1 MLFLGV
7 GLYLVGQTSKHLT
20 NFYMLSEDQLPLQNI
35 GNDNGEAVGLWCL
48 SPNTGSN
55 IGDWY
60 YPDGKKI
67 RDSSIGRGG
76 GSSSDTN
83 DQPPLLT
90 LKHKGRVGLIRTTDD
105 NSLSSEGLYHCS
117 ILNVTN
123 NTVRL
128 YIGIYSRNSYAAQGI
143 YNSTLLYHYI
153 IMQCKVHVHV
163 TVYIIIYHYINF
175 SHLV

>member
-1 MLFLGV
+1 
-7 GLYLVGQTSKHLT
+7 
-20 NFYMLSEDQLPLQNI
+20 MLSEDQLPLQNN

-67 RDSSIGRGG
+67 RDSSSIGRGG
-76 GSSSDTN
+76 GSSSDTSE
-83 DQPPLLT
+83 QPPLLT
-90 LKHKGRVGLIRTTDD
+90 LKHQGRVGLIRTSDD

-117 ILNVTN
+117 ILDVTN

-143 YNSTLLYHYI
+143 YNSTLSLHYYACSARYKCI
-153 IMQCKVHVHV
+153 LHF
-163 TVYIIIYHYINF
+163 YISLH
-175 SHLV
+175 

>member
-1 MLFLGV
+1 
-7 GLYLVGQTSKHLT
+7 
-20 NFYMLSEDQLPLQNI
+20 MLSEDQLPLQNN

-67 RDSSIGRGG
+67 RDSSSIGRGGG

-90 LKHKGRVGLIRTTDD
+90 LKHQGRVGLIRTRDD
-105 NSLSSEGLYHCS
+105 NPLSSEGLYHCS

-143 YNSTLLYHYI
+143 YNSTLSLHYYAV
-153 IMQCKVHVHV
+153 QGTC
-163 TVYIIIYHYINF
+163 TYYIIISHYINF

>member
-7 GLYLVGQTSKHLT
+7 GLYLVGQTPKHLS
-20 NFYMLSEDQLPLQNI
+20 NFYMLSEDQLPLQNN

-67 RDSSIGRGG
+67 RDSSSIGRGG
-76 GSSSDTN
+76 GSSSDTSE
-83 DQPPLLT
+83 QPPLLT
-90 LKHKGRVGLIRTTDD
+90 LKHQGRVGLIRTTDD
-105 NSLSSEGLYHCS
+105 NPLSSEGLYHCS

-143 YNSTLLYHYI
+143 YNSTLSLHYYAV
-153 IMQCKVHVHV
+153 QGTC
-163 TVYIIIYHYINF
+163 TLYIIIYHYINF

>member
-1 MLFLGV
+1 
-7 GLYLVGQTSKHLT
+7 
-20 NFYMLSEDQLPLQNI
+20 MLSEEKLPLQNI

-67 RDSSIGRGG
+67 RDSSSIGRGGG

-90 LKHKGRVGLIRTTDD
+90 LKHQGRVGLIRTTDD

-143 YNSTLLYHYI
+143 YNSTLSLHYYAV
-153 IMQCKVHVHV
+153 QGTCAY
-163 TVYIIIYHYINF
+163 YIFISHYINF